1 MLCRGLVR
9 TESVVLCCVRREAG
23 RWAGSRDS
31 CLCCGGAADPSSGAR
46 HGATLLQA
54 AVLDLNTGQQHLQEA
69 GQDRAVRGGGVSSVS
84 RQGREALSAPSQP
97 SAAAVVSR

>member
-9 TESVVLCCVRREAG
+9 TESVVLCEVRREAG

-54 AVLDLNTGQQHLQEA
+54 AVLDHNTGQQHL
-69 GQDRAVRGGGVSSVS
+69 QDRAVRGGGVSSES
-84 RQGREALSAPSQP
+84 RQGCEALSAVSQP
-97 SAAAVVSR
+97 SAAAV

>member
-9 TESVVLCCVRREAG
+9 TESVVLCEVREAG

-54 AVLDLNTGQQHLQEA
+54 AVLDLNTGQQHLQDRRVDRT
-69 GQDRAVRGGGVSSVS
+69 GQ
-84 RQGREALSAPSQP
+84 
-97 SAAAVVSR
+97 